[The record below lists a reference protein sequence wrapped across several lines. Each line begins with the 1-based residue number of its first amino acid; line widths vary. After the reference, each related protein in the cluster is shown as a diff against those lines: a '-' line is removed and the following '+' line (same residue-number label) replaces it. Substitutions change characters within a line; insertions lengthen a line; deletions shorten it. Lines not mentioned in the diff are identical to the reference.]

1 MTMISESQALI
12 AYLMENSP
20 RANLEYARHLAKFG
34 ADFIRK
40 AKARKLSNEA
50 SDNGLEAFFTLLF
63 GGDMRSVRRRM
74 RENDIR
80 SKEGILIPRDHDSL
94 FFVIRRILQ
103 ERGW

>member
-1 MTMISESQALI
+1 MIVEPQKVIANAIEKSQHS
-12 AYLMENSP
+12 NS
-20 RANLEYARHLAKFG
+20 EYARHLREFG

-40 AKARKLSNEA
+40 AKDRKLSNEA
-50 SDNGLEAFFTLLF
+50 SDDGLEAFFTRLF

-74 RENDIR
+74 RENDIK

-94 FFVIRRILQ
+94 YFVIRKILQ